1 MFNVLT
7 GLFVGVFV
15 GALGYELLK
24 KTGIA
29 HKTGKGY
36 ELLKKTGIAHKTA
49 DKVSEGVQSTKEAFK
64 EGYKSVEPPPRSTD

>member
-29 HKTGKGY
+29 HKT
-36 ELLKKTGIAHKTA
+36 A
-49 DKVSEGVQSTKEAFK
+49 DKVSEGVQSTKDAFK
-64 EGYKSVEPPPRSTD
+64 KGYKSVEPPQSTD

>member
-1 MFNVLT
+1 MCNVLT

-29 HKTGKGY
+29 HKTAQGY
-36 ELLKKTGIAHKTA
+36 ELLKKTGIVHKTA
-49 DKVSEGVQSTKEAFK
+49 HKVSEGIQSTKEAFK
-64 EGYKSVEPPPRSTD
+64 EGYKSVEPPSQSTN